1 MVAITTSSPLPH
13 RHFPVPHGPRQRPR
27 SLRVV
32 PDRVIADGVI
42 ADRVIADGQTPRASR
57 LVTAALV
64 AIVLVAVGLL
74 VASPSAPAASAATL
88 DAHVVAE
95 GETMWSIAQDIAP
108 TGEAA
113 TYVERLVDANGG
125 ASVQVGQAL
134 TVPVP

>member
-32 PDRVIADGVI
+32 PDGVI

-108 TGEAA
+108 AGEAA